1 MANPSRGRPRLT
13 GSVRRI
19 RLRSSIGFGGAT
31 NSEFA
36 EFLLHFPTEE
46 IFQPMRYAEFFVKP
60 SLAWL
65 VEYDHTLHAFR
76 IFHFCLS
83 YTFRFDL

>member
-1 MANPSRGRPRLT
+1 MANPSRGRPLLT

-31 NSEFA
+31 KSEFA

-46 IFQPMRYAEFFVKP
+46 IFQSMRYAEFFVKH
-60 SLAWL
+60 SLAC
-65 VEYDHTLHAFR
+65 R
-76 IFHFCLS
+76 IRSHPSCLS
-83 YTFRFDL
+83 NFSILFKLHLSI

>member
-36 EFLLHFPTEE
+36 DFLLHFPTEE
-46 IFQPMRYAEFFVKP
+46 IFQPMRYAEFGLACRIRSLP
-60 SLAWL
+60 SCVSNFSILFK
-65 VEYDHTLHAFR
+65 LH
-76 IFHFCLS
+76 LS
-83 YTFRFDL
+83 I